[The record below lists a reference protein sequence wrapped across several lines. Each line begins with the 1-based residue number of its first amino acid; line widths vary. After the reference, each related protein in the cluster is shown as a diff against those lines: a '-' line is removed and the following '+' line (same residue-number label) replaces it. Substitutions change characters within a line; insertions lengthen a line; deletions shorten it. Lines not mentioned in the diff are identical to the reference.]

1 MSAEGANAARLV
13 LYLGTAAAAS
23 ASPDTSV
30 SGTAAA
36 AMFTA
41 VLCRLG
47 SLFLDPAGF
56 TRLHSA
62 VAMLSLQ
69 SGLSAGGIP
78 RPSAMAGVIEQANDV
93 VTLLGLLA
101 SSVLLARKLI
111 AKKSWAWALLPVGVV
126 AVAGLVAV
134 SDADTVNTL
143 PPKGFWTGH
152 EWVSRR
158 LASESGPEA
167 SVAAAL
173 LLGGAVAEAMAC
185 LLLSAGWAWGFP
197 LVAAFGR
204 RERRGEGPGCCWPL
218 ALCLPGFDTHGTGP
232 GIVLPALPVAPAAPV
247 AGIVATGAASVL
259 ALAHFS
265 AQGGEEPLS
274 SRDGAAP
281 PSASASGALSAVI
294 EAIRAGSPPPAG
306 PALALASGV
315 VLALAPALV
324 IAAVL
329 LRVSIV
335 APTRCFALR
344 SGRSQ
349 LAAAVAAAAVLAA
362 VAAEASSPGSS
373 GSAVASSGTQAI
385 QSAFSA
391 AWESTQP
398 LRDGAADFSRPYW
411 HKLMA
416 TPMLGQRTLAD
427 AGTGLIVAQFGL
439 LVTAL
444 LFGFLPAMAIVG
456 ATYFALDNVWGL
468 PDPYA
473 GVRAMPRI

>member
-1 MSAEGANAARLV
+1 
-13 LYLGTAAAAS
+13 
-23 ASPDTSV
+23 
-30 SGTAAA
+30 
-36 AMFTA
+36 
-41 VLCRLG
+41 
-47 SLFLDPAGF
+47 
-56 TRLHSA
+56 
-62 VAMLSLQ
+62 
-69 SGLSAGGIP
+69 
-78 RPSAMAGVIEQANDV
+78 MAGVIEQANDV

-152 EWVSRR
+152 EW
-158 LASESGPEA
+158 
-167 SVAAAL
+167 
-173 LLGGAVAEAMAC
+173 
-185 LLLSAGWAWGFP
+185 
-197 LVAAFGR
+197 
-204 RERRGEGPGCCWPL
+204 
-218 ALCLPGFDTHGTGP
+218 
-232 GIVLPALPVAPAAPV
+232 
-247 AGIVATGAASVL
+247 
-259 ALAHFS
+259 
-265 AQGGEEPLS
+265 
-274 SRDGAAP
+274 
-281 PSASASGALSAVI
+281 
-294 EAIRAGSPPPAG
+294 
-306 PALALASGV
+306 
-315 VLALAPALV
+315 
-324 IAAVL
+324 
-329 LRVSIV
+329 
-335 APTRCFALR
+335 
-344 SGRSQ
+344 